1 MSNFAQK
8 HTKISTLYLL
18 VEDNPNMELE
28 LLQHSRWKKAVL
40 IIPLLASEFTDPENR
55 PVFENIASQLS
66 DVPYLSQIIFGLDR
80 AGIDDA
86 RELAEILNKHHV
98 QNYLIQHNDGPGFT
112 SIYQALSDAGFG
124 LTEPGK
130 GRNMFMSFGIALAMG
145 AQSIGLVDA
154 DIRTFGRDQLDRL
167 FYPVQVLGYQFS
179 KAYYA
184 RIRDQQFYGRVK
196 RLLLDPLLIALKRK
210 FTETQEEKVLR
221 LVDFL
226 LNFNYQLS
234 GEVVFD
240 GQLLKRMQFA
250 TNWGVE
256 IFTLI
261 EVYRKATNC
270 AQVEI
275 SREPFDHKHQPVS
288 SDDQSKGLY
297 KMGIDI
303 VTTLLSAL
311 VIEEGLVISEHF
323 IRDLTTTYLSVAD
336 DLIKMYA
343 DNAAFSGLV
352 YDTNKEEE
360 MVDNVFKNVILF
372 AGDLLLS
379 PSFMTHRFST
389 YVTAHEEFKPFIDA
403 GLLPVIE
410 KTAQNIRTELYETPK
425 TVSWERVIRKLPNI
439 INEIIDVVENE
450 KNLYR

>member
-1 MSNFAQK
+1 MSNFAQT
-8 HTKISTLYLL
+8 HTRISTLYLL
-18 VEDNPNMELE
+18 DEDSPRMELE
-28 LLQHSRWKKAVL
+28 LLQHSKWKKAVL
-40 IIPLLASEFTDPENR
+40 IIPLLATEYTLPENR
-55 PVFENIASQLS
+55 PVFENIVKHLAGVS
-66 DVPYLSQIIFGLDR
+66 YLSQIIFGLDR
-80 AGIDDA
+80 ASEDDA
-86 RELAEILNKHHV
+86 RELAGILNDHKV
-98 QNYLIQHNDGPGFT
+98 QNYLIQHNDGPGFS
-112 SIYQALSDAGFG
+112 SIYGKLSDAGFRI
-124 LTEPGK
+124 EQPGK

-154 DIRTFGRDQLDRL
+154 DIRTFSREQLDRL
-167 FYPVQVLGYQFS
+167 FYPVQVLNYQFS
-179 KAYYA
+179 KAFYA
-184 RIRDQQFYGRVK
+184 RIKDGMFYGRVK

-261 EVYRKATNC
+261 EVYRKATTC

-275 SREPFDHKHQPVS
+275 SQLPFDHKHQPVS
-288 SDDQSKGLY
+288 EDDRTKGLY

-303 VTTLLSAL
+303 VSTLLAAL
-311 VIEEGLVISEHF
+311 VVEEGLAISEHF

-343 DNAAFSGLV
+343 DNAAYCGLN
-352 YDTNKEEE
+352 YDTNLEEA

-372 AGDLLLS
+372 AGDQLLS
-379 PSFMTHRFST
+379 PAFMARRFSS
-389 YVTAHEEFKPFIDA
+389 YVTEHGEFKPFIDQ
-403 GLLPVIE
+403 GLLSVIE
-410 KTAQNIRTELYETPK
+410 KTSQNLGAEIYETPR
-425 TVSWERVIRKLPNI
+425 TVSWERVMRKLPTL
-439 INEIIDVVENE
+439 INEIIDVVESE

>member
-18 VEDNPNMELE
+18 TDENPNMELE
-28 LLQHSRWKKAVL
+28 LLHHSKWRKTVL
-40 IIPLLASEFTDPENR
+40 IIPLLASEYTHPENR
-55 PVFENIASQLS
+55 PVFENIVRQLS
-66 DVPYLSQIIFGLDR
+66 SATYLSQIIFGLDR
-80 AGIDDA
+80 ASQDDA
-86 RELAEILNKHHV
+86 RELAGILNRNHV
-98 QNYLIQHNDGPGFT
+98 QNYLIQHNDGPGFS
-112 SIYQALSDAGFG
+112 SIYQKLSDAGFS
-124 LTEPGK
+124 LDEPGK

-154 DIRTFGRDQLDRL
+154 DIRTFTREQLDRL
-167 FYPVQVLGYQFS
+167 FYPVQVLEYQFS
-179 KAYYA
+179 KSFYA
-184 RIRDQQFYGRVK
+184 RIKDNQFFGRVK

-240 GQLLKRMQFA
+240 SQLLKRMQFA

-275 SREPFDHKHQPVS
+275 SMEPFDHKHQPVS
-288 SDDQSKGLY
+288 EQDRNAGLY

-343 DNAAFSGLV
+343 DNAAYCGLQ
-352 YDTNKEEE
+352 YDMNKEEA

-379 PSFMTHRFST
+379 PSFIVNRLSS
-389 YVTAHEEFKPFIDA
+389 YVNAHDEFKPFIDN
-403 GLLPVIE
+403 GLLQVIE
-410 KTAQNIRTELYETPK
+410 QTARNIRSELYETPK
-425 TVSWERVIRKLPNI
+425 TVSWERVTRKLPEI
-439 INEIIDVVENE
+439 INEIIDVVESE